1 MFPDS
6 TESGGP
12 RGADTRT
19 GSIAPT
25 TGTSSDTGQPRFSR
39 GTHAAVRAVMLAAY
53 RSESVDEPI
62 AAAAS
67 SAAGDARR
75 HGHSVEHLI
84 IALKHEWAQL
94 NVERVTSPLEARS
107 LLARLVTKSIQEYFS
122 R

>member
-6 TESGGP
+6 TESGGS
-12 RGADTRT
+12 RGAETRT
-19 GSIAPT
+19 GSIAPA
-25 TGTSSDTGQPRFSR
+25 TGTSGDTGQLAFSR
-39 GTHAAVRAVMLAAY
+39 ATHTAVRALMLAAY

-67 SAAGDARR
+67 SAAGNACRGR
-75 HGHSVEHLI
+75 HSVEHLI
-84 IALKHEWAQL
+84 IALKGEWAQL